1 MNSTLFLE
9 MLSTPPGNIKFTNM
23 LSIFKNFP
31 RATPSALE
39 NNHFVIENKIHYVM
53 LFIIFFEKPKQ
64 VITNTQRKHI
74 SEATHLITTSLN

>member
-39 NNHFVIENKIHYVM
+39 NNHFVIKNKTL

-64 VITNTQRKHI
+64 VITNTQRKLI